1 MLTHSCWRQFAVSLQ
16 TPATAFPPIKSGDEM
31 ATDEYATLVT
41 LHDLGKTIADTR
53 DDIRGRK
60 VADTDDHEIG
70 KIDAL
75 LIDDKARKIRFLQVE
90 TGASWALA
98 KRKHRSR
105 STRSR
110 RSGKTKSASTLR
122 KMT

>member
-1 MLTHSCWRQFAVSLQ
+1 
-16 TPATAFPPIKSGDEM
+16 M